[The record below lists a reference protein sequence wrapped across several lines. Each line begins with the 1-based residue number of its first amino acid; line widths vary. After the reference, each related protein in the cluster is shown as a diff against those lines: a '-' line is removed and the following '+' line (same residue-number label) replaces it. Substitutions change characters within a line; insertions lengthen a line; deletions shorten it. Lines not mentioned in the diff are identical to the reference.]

1 LVVTLGSLAGAVGIV
16 CLANPRLLVILP
28 NKKMT
33 AASDTAQKRV
43 AVLKAL
49 AHPTRLLLTERLML
63 GEQCVGELRD
73 LVGDDVSTVS
83 KHLLILRNAGVV
95 ACQKRGLNVYYRLA
109 CECFSDFLQCVDQV
123 CPTPAPAGRGAG
135 ECC

>member
-1 LVVTLGSLAGAVGIV
+1 MCVGWLIFLVRTKRLA
-16 CLANPRLLVILP
+16 ILP
-28 NKKMT
+28 NKQMT
-33 AASDTAQKRV
+33 AISPTSQKRV

-49 AHPTRLLLTERLML
+49 AHPTRLLLTERLMQ
-63 GEQCVGELRD
+63 GELCVGELRD

-83 KHLLILRNAGVV
+83 KHLLILRHAGVV

-123 CPTPAPAGRGAG
+123 CPPPAMAGSGAG
-135 ECC
+135 VCC

>member
-1 LVVTLGSLAGAVGIV
+1 LCVGWLI
-16 CLANPRLLVILP
+16 LLVRTKRLAILP
-28 NKKMT
+28 NKQMT
-33 AASDTAQKRV
+33 AISPTSQKRV

-49 AHPTRLLLTERLML
+49 AHPTRLLLTERLMQ
-63 GEQCVGELRD
+63 GELCVGELRD

-83 KHLLILRNAGVV
+83 KHLLILRHAGVV

-123 CPTPAPAGRGAG
+123 CPPPAMAGSGAG
-135 ECC
+135 VCC

>member
-1 LVVTLGSLAGAVGIV
+1 MCVGWLIFLVRTKRLA
-16 CLANPRLLVILP
+16 ILP
-28 NKKMT
+28 NKQMT
-33 AASDTAQKRV
+33 AISPTSQKRV

-49 AHPTRLLLTERLML
+49 AHPTRLLLTERLMQ
-63 GEQCVGELRD
+63 GELCVGELRD

-83 KHLLILRNAGVV
+83 KHLLILRHAGVV

-123 CPTPAPAGRGAG
+123 CPPPAMAGSGAG
-135 ECC
+135 GCC

>member
-1 LVVTLGSLAGAVGIV
+1 MCVGWLIWLVHPK
-16 CLANPRLLVILP
+16 CLVILP

-33 AASDTAQKRV
+33 ATSSTAEKRV

-49 AHPTRLLLTERLML
+49 AHPTRLLLTERLMQ
-63 GEQCVGELRD
+63 GELCVGALRD

-83 KHLLILRNAGVV
+83 KHLLILRHAGVV

-109 CECFSDFLQCVDQV
+109 CDCFSDFLQCVDQV
-123 CPTPAPAGRGAG
+123 CPSPASAGSRAG
-135 ECC
+135 VCC